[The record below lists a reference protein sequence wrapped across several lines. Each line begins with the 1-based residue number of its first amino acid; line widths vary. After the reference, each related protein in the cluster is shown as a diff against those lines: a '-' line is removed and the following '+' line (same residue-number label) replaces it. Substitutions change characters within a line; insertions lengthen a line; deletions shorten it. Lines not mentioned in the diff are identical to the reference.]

1 MIHPSEICNLFLYRT
16 KEYSTLWKLA
26 LLEILAFNIGKI
38 LLIGIYCIS
47 TMKPS
52 SMSGKPLICIDRVC
66 EVFRLAGFWSA
77 QSEIAPLSPMGLLA
91 STLRNTWQNPWP
103 LSVWITHQQFQ
114 VSLILGTEQWGNPFT
129 ELLGIV
135 RGKSSIL
142 LQVTK
147 PLLSSG
153 CIKLY
158 FGREML
164 GLAGQTRLLWVTAT
178 ALVCKACPL
187 SCHTE
192 LALGVLHIWC
202 VTDCSERAPCPL
214 INTSPAS
221 IIM

>member
-1 MIHPSEICNLFLYRT
+1 MFVFCFFSQTDSYSVVTHGPIQEIVVDMIHPSEICNLFLYRT

-38 LLIGIYCIS
+38 LLIGVYCIS

-77 QSEIAPLSPMGLLA
+77 QSEVAPLSPMGLLA

-114 VSLILGTEQWGNPFT
+114 VSLILGTEQLGNPFT

-142 LQVTK
+142 LVWGSRWQNPCWAV
-147 PLLSSG
+147 
-153 CIKLY
+153 
-158 FGREML
+158 
-164 GLAGQTRLLWVTAT
+164 AA
-178 ALVCKACPL
+178 L
-187 SCHTE
+187 SCT
-192 LALGVLHIWC
+192 LGGKCWV
-202 VTDCSERAPCPL
+202 
-214 INTSPAS
+214 
-221 IIM
+221 